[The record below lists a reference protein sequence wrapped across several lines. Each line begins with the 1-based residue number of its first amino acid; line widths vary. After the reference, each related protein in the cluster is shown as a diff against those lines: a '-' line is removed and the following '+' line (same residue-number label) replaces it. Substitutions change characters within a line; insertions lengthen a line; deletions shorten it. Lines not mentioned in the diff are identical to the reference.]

1 MDDINLQLL
10 DQLLSTFGPSGN
22 EERIGQFIE
31 KEIETYVDE
40 VRKDALGNLIALK
53 RGKDKKIMLAAHMD
67 EIGLIITHI
76 HKDGFLRFAK
86 IGGVDVKIAVGQK
99 VEFKDGT
106 IGVISSEPIEDIKD
120 LKIDRLFIDIGAK
133 DREEALNK
141 VSIGDVASFYGPLYI
156 QNKRGISKAMDDRI
170 GCYVLIEVL
179 KNLKN
184 NINDI
189 YFVFTVQEEIGIR
202 GAKTSAYGIHP
213 DIGIAIDVTL
223 TGDTPESKPME
234 VSLGKG
240 PAIKI
245 MDQSTICHPKVRKLL
260 ISTAKEHNIPYQI
273 EVLDKG
279 GTDAGAIHLTKSGVP
294 SGVVS
299 IPTRYIHTPGEMID
313 LQDVKSAIELI
324 TKLIEK
330 GI

>member
-1 MDDINLQLL
+1 
-10 DQLLSTFGPSGN
+10 
-22 EERIGQFIE
+22 
-31 KEIETYVDE
+31 
-40 VRKDALGNLIALK
+40 
-53 RGKDKKIMLAAHMD
+53 
-67 EIGLIITHI
+67 
-76 HKDGFLRFAK
+76 
-86 IGGVDVKIAVGQK
+86 
-99 VEFKDGT
+99 
-106 IGVISSEPIEDIKD
+106 
-120 LKIDRLFIDIGAK
+120 
-133 DREEALNK
+133 
-141 VSIGDVASFYGPLYI
+141 
-156 QNKRGISKAMDDRI
+156 
-170 GCYVLIEVL
+170 
-179 KNLKN
+179 
-184 NINDI
+184 
-189 YFVFTVQEEIGIR
+189 
-202 GAKTSAYGIHP
+202 
-213 DIGIAIDVTL
+213 
-223 TGDTPESKPME
+223 ME